1 MSALDPFALGGL
13 QEPDAELIAAEREM
27 RRLLDEGRDLDEAGE
42 PLTQRWKKI
51 GEFMAILNATVPTTL
66 AGCLAKLRFLC
77 DAENGMETGDRE
89 DDVLSLRQV
98 LAFLESAEGVSAPDP
113 VPALVAERMK
123 IWHSN
128 DSDRELGISDA
139 ERQKQSEIVCD
150 QVNVLDNRIADI
162 VAPSADGILAQFEL
176 LMELTEPT
184 GWSDNRDRR
193 LMEAIKAGL
202 RKVLPDADELVL
214 SLFRQWIAVCGEVD
228 ALAPQAEETDAGR
241 NVHQRWNEI
250 EDEIMASPPGGAVAL
265 AIKAYICIRQ
275 SHDGGGWSSH
285 TAMLRLNED
294 DRDNFDHEAGV
305 LRSAAALVPEI
316 GELAASIVHE
326 DAELIDADTEVAW
339 VHELLTMK
347 RPDDWPGEAEAKLI
361 EAKLAKALDRIAQ
374 TEAKTERGEA
384 IKARHAQR

>member
-1 MSALDPFALGGL
+1 
-13 QEPDAELIAAEREM
+13 
-27 RRLLDEGRDLDEAGE
+27 
-42 PLTQRWKKI
+42 
-51 GEFMAILNATVPTTL
+51 
-66 AGCLAKLRFLC
+66 
-77 DAENGMETGDRE
+77 
-89 DDVLSLRQV
+89 
-98 LAFLESAEGVSAPDP
+98 
-113 VPALVAERMK
+113 
-123 IWHSN
+123 
-128 DSDRELGISDA
+128 
-139 ERQKQSEIVCD
+139 
-150 QVNVLDNRIADI
+150 
-162 VAPSADGILAQFEL
+162 
-176 LMELTEPT
+176 
-184 GWSDNRDRR
+184 
-193 LMEAIKAGL
+193 
-202 RKVLPDADELVL
+202 
-214 SLFRQWIAVCGEVD
+214 
-228 ALAPQAEETDAGR
+228 
-241 NVHQRWNEI
+241 
-250 EDEIMASPPGGAVAL
+250 MASPPGGAVAL

-347 RPDDWPGEAEAKLI
+347 RPDGWPGEAEAKLI